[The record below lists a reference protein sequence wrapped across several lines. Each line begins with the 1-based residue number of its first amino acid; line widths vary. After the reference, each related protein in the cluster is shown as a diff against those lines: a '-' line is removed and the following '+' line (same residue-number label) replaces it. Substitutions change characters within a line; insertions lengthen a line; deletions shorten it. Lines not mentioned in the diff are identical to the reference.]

1 MASMLNT
8 TISQPR
14 NPLTLMMKMK
24 LKFQQMRIKMMKV
37 VMKVQMMT
45 PIRTQPE
52 ADVVAVVE
60 AGDLVVGE
68 VYQGEGGD
76 ADAQLDEEAQD
87 LLTRG
92 VEDVVKCTEDPG
104 AIQDHCRQVRLP
116 MSNEQATTAHSL
128 LSQLLMIDMVHLL
141 VLVVIYD
148 VVVEQLVAS
157 RNENRSLGV
166 VSLVSRSQNMM
177 MKMKKK
183 MNPSHLDADLAE
195 DVVLRDVDA
204 IQLRPEMM
212 ISI

>member
-1 MASMLNT
+1 
-8 TISQPR
+8 
-14 NPLTLMMKMK
+14 MK
-24 LKFQQMRIKMMKV
+24 LKLQQMRIKMMKV
-37 VMKVQMMT
+37 IMKVLMRT

-68 VYQGEGGD
+68 VNQGEGGD
-76 ADAQLDEEAQD
+76 ADAQVDEEAQD
-87 LLTRG
+87 HLSLTRG
-92 VEDVVKCTEDPG
+92 VEDVVKCTEEPG
-104 AIQDHCRQVRLP
+104 AIKDHCRQVRLQ
-116 MSNEQATTAHSL
+116 MSNEQVTTAHSL

-166 VSLVSRSQNMM
+166 VSLVSRSQSMM
-177 MKMKKK
+177 MMKKK
-183 MNPSHLDADLAE
+183 MNPSLLDADLAE

-204 IQLRPEMM
+204 IQLRPETM

>member
-60 AGDLVVGE
+60 AEDLVVGE

-204 IQLRPEMM
+204 IQLRPETM

>member
-8 TISQPR
+8 TISQPK

-24 LKFQQMRIKMMKV
+24 LQLMRKKMMKV
-37 VMKVQMMT
+37 VMKVLMMT

-68 VYQGEGGD
+68 VNQGEGGD

-92 VEDVVKCTEDPG
+92 VEDVVKCTEDPE

-116 MSNEQATTAHSL
+116 KSNEQATTAHSL

-204 IQLRPEMM
+204 IQLRPETM

>member
-1 MASMLNT
+1 
-8 TISQPR
+8 
-14 NPLTLMMKMK
+14 MKMK
-24 LKFQQMRIKMMKV
+24 LKLQQMRIKMMKV
-37 VMKVQMMT
+37 IMKVLMRT

-68 VYQGEGGD
+68 VNQGEGGD
-76 ADAQLDEEAQD
+76 ADAQVDEEAQD
-87 LLTRG
+87 HLSLTRG
-92 VEDVVKCTEDPG
+92 VEDVVKCTEEPG
-104 AIQDHCRQVRLP
+104 AIKDHCRQVRLQ
-116 MSNEQATTAHSL
+116 MSNEQVTTAHSL

-166 VSLVSRSQNMM
+166 VSLVSRSQSMM
-177 MKMKKK
+177 MMKKK
-183 MNPSHLDADLAE
+183 MNPSLLDADLAE

-204 IQLRPEMM
+204 IQLRPETM

>member
-1 MASMLNT
+1 
-8 TISQPR
+8 
-14 NPLTLMMKMK
+14 MMKMK
-24 LKFQQMRIKMMKV
+24 LKLQQVRIKMTKV
-37 VMKVQMMT
+37 KMIVLMMT
-45 PIRTQPE
+45 PILTQPE

-68 VYQGEGGD
+68 VYQGEEGD

-87 LLTRG
+87 HLSLTKG
-92 VEDVVKCTEDPG
+92 VEDVVKCTEEPE
-104 AIQDHCRQVRLP
+104 AIHDHCRQVRLP

-128 LSQLLMIDMVHLL
+128 LSQLLMIDMVHLP

-157 RNENRSLGV
+157 RSENRSLGV
-166 VSLVSRSQNMM
+166 VSLVSRSQSMM
-177 MKMKKK
+177 MMMKKK
-183 MNPSHLDADLAE
+183 MNPSLLDADLAE

-204 IQLRPEMM
+204 IQLRPETM